1 MSLLVTFLTLN
12 KNLVP
17 VTSYYRYSLKYLKS
31 HPKLTPKISCGLIY
45 IDYQQKNFKTNTHSE
60 KNVYSKYKII
70 IKIILKNVQVYKDLH
85 GVHRMLG
92 GKTTH

>member
-1 MSLLVTFLTLN
+1 MIVR
-12 KNLVP
+12 
-17 VTSYYRYSLKYLKS
+17 SYYFYSLKYLKS
-31 HPKLTPKISCGLIY
+31 YPKLTPKISCGLIY

-70 IKIILKNVQVYKDLH
+70 RKIILKNVQVYKDLH

>member
-1 MSLLVTFLTLN
+1 MT
-12 KNLVP
+12 
-17 VTSYYRYSLKYLKS
+17 VTSYYLYSLKYLKS

-45 IDYQQKNFKTNTHSE
+45 KDYQQTNFKTNTHSE

-70 IKIILKNVQVYKDLH
+70 IKIFFLNVQVYKDLH

-92 GKTTH
+92 GKTAH

>member
-17 VTSYYRYSLKYLKS
+17 VTSYYLYSLKYLKS
-31 HPKLTPKISCGLIY
+31 HPKLTPKNSCGLIY
-45 IDYQQKNFKTNTHSE
+45 IDYQQTNFKTNTHSE

-85 GVHRMLG
+85 GVHRMLW

>member
-1 MSLLVTFLTLN
+1 M
-12 KNLVP
+12 
-17 VTSYYRYSLKYLKS
+17 
-31 HPKLTPKISCGLIY
+31 
-45 IDYQQKNFKTNTHSE
+45 DYQQKNFKTNTHSE

-92 GKTTH
+92 GKTTHRLVRT